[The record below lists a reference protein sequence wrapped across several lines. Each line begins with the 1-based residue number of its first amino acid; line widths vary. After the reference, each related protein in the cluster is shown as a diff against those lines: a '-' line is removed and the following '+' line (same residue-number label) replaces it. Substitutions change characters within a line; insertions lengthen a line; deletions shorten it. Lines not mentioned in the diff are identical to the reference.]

1 MTDKVHAEHSSSRSD
16 SSSSIDNSKNKC
28 RLFVTNLHPSTT
40 EGDLINIFKSFGKI
54 NGVDYRW
61 HKFGV
66 NKGKPKGH
74 AFIDFD
80 TELAAKEAINAGS
93 NPKRIISRGNR
104 LVVRYSNNEG
114 TIHSES
120 TVFTESSVGL
130 NDRSQGH
137 KRGRDEEILGN
148 DRESDSQKLKNIRQ
162 IEEKMRKLEETIK
175 KLAQN

>member
-1 MTDKVHAEHSSSRSD
+1 MTDKVNTDHSGNG
-16 SSSSIDNSKNKC
+16 SSSSSGIDNTKNKC
-28 RLFVTNLHPSTT
+28 RIFVTNLHQSTT

-80 TELAAKEAINAGS
+80 TELAAKGAINAGN
-93 NPKRIISRGNR
+93 NPKRITSRGNR
-104 LVVRYSNNEG
+104 LVVRYSNNESSN
-114 TIHSES
+114 HSES
-120 TVFTESSVGL
+120 TIFTESSLGL
-130 NDRSQGH
+130 NDRTQGH
-137 KRGRDEEILGN
+137 KRGRDEEIVGN

-162 IEEKMRKLEETIK
+162 IEEKMRKLEETLK